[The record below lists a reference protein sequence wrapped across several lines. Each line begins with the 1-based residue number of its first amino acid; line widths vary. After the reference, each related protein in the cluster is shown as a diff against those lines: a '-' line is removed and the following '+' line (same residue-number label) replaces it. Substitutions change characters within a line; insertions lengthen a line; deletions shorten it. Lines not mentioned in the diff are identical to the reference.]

1 MKCAGLLA
9 LNTSCVSKKSD
20 LVVYVIGMTY
30 FLLKYLEIMA
40 KVGFKIVEMA
50 HSSLQVL

>member
-9 LNTSCVSKKSD
+9 LNTSCVSKQSD